1 MAESMILKMLKTPSQ
16 VREEQLAKIRQQS
29 SAQASLLAQPVSATT
44 ALPGLIRSFAAG
56 EMQQQGVDLNKAARR
71 ASVGFGG
78 LLAQAGNKAAGDALR
93 TATFTAEEQ
102 QAAKGQEAVK
112 GTDFTN
118 PESMKLAAKRL
129 QDAGLVEAGAQL
141 SQQAQSLDLKL
152 REQERADAQLNIA
165 KNQDARADTSH
176 VKQMQQFNLQIEAL
190 QQAQTDRKNLAE
202 VIPSTVDAIPAAFMS
217 SGTKAMLKRLPPD
230 KALPFIMDAQAKAQA
245 KASRDSYYNNLTSS
259 LFSDTTITTT
269 NEAGEEVTVPN
280 TNLTT
285 NQRVNKLKA
294 AAAQA
299 RRDNQTQVA
308 EDLEAQIPLLT
319 GGLSFED
326 VGKKTLEF
334 KEKYES
340 DPRIKD
346 VEESLRAAQQV
357 MASASMSTGAGDIAT
372 IFQFMKALDPSSVV
386 RESEFA
392 LAESMGSVF
401 NKLEVLANKAKD
413 GQRLTQEQR
422 QQIVD
427 LTSQLAIQTATY
439 GNDVRD
445 RERNAYNTMG
455 LNLDVIT
462 GTKLFQAPDVP
473 DMFSQQT
480 QESQSA
486 TASQEETQLLMEV
499 WGTGESTGG

>member
-29 SAQASLLAQPVSATT
+29 SAQASLLGQPVSATT

-102 QAAKGQEAVK
+102 QAAKGQEAIK

-118 PESMKLAAKRL
+118 PESMKLASKRL

-141 SQQAQSLDLKL
+141 SQQAQSLELKL

-190 QQAQTDRKNLAE
+190 RQAQTDRKNLAE
-202 VIPSTVDAIPAAFMS
+202 IIPTTVDAIPDSFMS
-217 SGTKAMLKRLPPD
+217 AGTKAMLKKLPPD
-230 KALPFIMDAQAKAQA
+230 KALPFIMDAEAKAQA
-245 KASRDSYYNNLTSS
+245 KASRDSYFNRLSTSI
-259 LFSDTTITTT
+259 FADTTITTT

-280 TNLTT
+280 PNLTN
-285 NQRVNKLKA
+285 NQRINKIKA
-294 AAAQA
+294 AATQA
-299 RRDNQTQVA
+299 RRDNQPQAA
-308 EDLEAQIPLLT
+308 EDLEAMIPLIS

-326 VGKKTLEF
+326 IAKKSLEF

-340 DPRIKD
+340 DPRISG
-346 VEESLRAAQQV
+346 VEEALAAANKV
-357 MASASMSTGAGDIAT
+357 MTSAEMQSGAGDIAV
-372 IFQFMKALDPSSVV
+372 IFQFMKALDPRSVV
-386 RESEFA
+386 REGEF
-392 LAESMGSVF
+392 
-401 NKLEVLANKAKD
+401 
-413 GQRLTQEQR
+413 
-422 QQIVD
+422 
-427 LTSQLAIQTATY
+427 QLAQGIGGIWDRVQVYRTKAETGETLTKNQRAEIVQLTAQLAAQAAAY

-462 GTKLFQAPDVP
+462 GDNLFSAPEIPDV
-473 DMFSQQT
+473 FKGGSTEATEQQET
-480 QESQSA
+480 A
-486 TASQEETQLLMEV
+486 TDDEAAMMEGA
-499 WGTGESTGG
+499 WN

>member
-217 SGTKAMLKRLPPD
+217 SGTKAMLKKLPPD

-245 KASRDSYYNNLTSS
+245 KASRDSYFNNLTSS
-259 LFSDTTITTT
+259 LFSDSTITTT
-269 NEAGEEVTVPN
+269 NEDGEEVTVPN
-280 TNLTT
+280 PNLTN
-285 NQRVNKLKA
+285 NQRVNKIKA
-294 AAAQA
+294 AANQA
-299 RRDNQTQVA
+299 RRDGQEQVA
-308 EDLEAQIPLLT
+308 KDLEAMIPQIS

-326 VGKKTLEF
+326 IAKKSLEF

-340 DPRIKD
+340 DPRISG
-346 VEESLRAAQQV
+346 VEEALTAARKV
-357 MASASMSTGAGDIAT
+357 MTSAEMRSGAGDIAV
-372 IFQFMKALDPSSVV
+372 IFQFMKALDPRSVV
-386 RESEFA
+386 REGEFA
-392 LAESMGSVF
+392 LAEGIGGVWDRLQVF
-401 NKLEVLANKAKD
+401 QSKAES
-413 GQRLTQEQR
+413 GERLTQSQR
-422 QQIVD
+422 AEIVE
-427 LTSQLAIQTATY
+427 LTAQLAAQAAAY

-462 GTKLFQAPDVP
+462 GDNLFSAPEIPSV
-473 DMFSQQT
+473 FQGSTTGASEQQT
-480 QESQSA
+480 EATQQEV
-486 TASQEETQLLMEV
+486 ETFEGA
-499 WGTGESTGG
+499 WGN